1 MIYTALVVED
11 EDLIREIAVQVLE
24 DDGFTV
30 LEATHA
36 ASALEHLNLNAKTI
50 HVLFSDVNMPGDMDG
65 LALVHHANTN
75 WPWIALLLAS
85 GHPGPA
91 NHEMPSGCRF
101 IGKPYQIDHMLAHVR
116 ELVEAA

>member
-11 EDLIREIAVQVLE
+11 EEMIREIAVQVLE

-30 LEATHA
+30 LEAEHA
-36 ASALEHLNLNAKTI
+36 AAALAHLNLNAASI
-50 HVLFSDVNMPGDMDG
+50 HILFSDISMPGDMDG
-65 LALVHHANTN
+65 LALAHHANSN

-85 GHPGPA
+85 AHPGPA
-91 NHEMPSGCRF
+91 SHEMPSGCKF
-101 IGKPYQIDHMLAHVR
+101 ISKPYQIDQMLAQVR

>member
-11 EDLIREIAVQVLE
+11 EEMIREIAVQVLE

-30 LEATHA
+30 LEAEHA
-36 ASALEHLNLNAKTI
+36 ASALEHLNISAKTI
-50 HVLFSDVNMPGDMDG
+50 HVLFSDVMMPGDMDG
-65 LALVHHANTN
+65 LALARHANLN

-91 NHEMPSGCRF
+91 SHEMPPKCRF
-101 IGKPYQIDHMLAHVR
+101 LPKPYLPGHMLTHVR
-116 ELVEAA
+116 ELVGAA